1 MPRASCCVLVLSLL
15 LVLVLVLSLLRVL
28 GLVLVLLLLQ
38 EGEAY
43 SVRELLYALML
54 PSGNDAALVL
64 VRPSP
69 TPHPLKHTCFCAL
82 MVTTVSQG
90 TQTFPWNGMEPHVY
104 MGSSLRQCHIMKP
117 CLSKP
122 CL

>member
-1 MPRASCCVLVLSLL
+1 MHHALWLCRRTLTLQMQQARPPDVLALGSPCSMPRASCCVLVLSLL

-64 VRPSP
+64 VRPSA
-69 TPHPLKHTCFCAL
+69 PHHRLPQAGRSGRIGS
-82 MVTTVSQG
+82 TV
-90 TQTFPWNGMEPHVY
+90 H
-104 MGSSLRQCHIMKP
+104 
-117 CLSKP
+117 
-122 CL
+122 